1 MEDEFWINDPKILL
15 NKEKLLEF
23 WPYSKLSYNNKLNSI
38 TRFVILITLFGY
50 AIFNNYI
57 ILLIGVIVICFIVFI
72 YNYYSIE
79 EFDNLL
85 KTDFDENINSAT
97 NPLSNM
103 LVNDPPIKPEIKAE
117 YDEKMENNINN
128 KTKQFILDNN
138 KNNSAIGEIFK
149 TLADNLNFETS
160 MRQFYINPNTT
171 NPNNQDD
178 FVKYCY
184 NDLYSEKP
192 LVIY

>member
-50 AIFNNYI
+50 VIFNNYI
-57 ILLIGVIVICFIVFI
+57 VLLIGVIVICFIVFI
-72 YNYYSIE
+72 HNYYSIE
-79 EFDNLL
+79 AFENFLNP
-85 KTDFDENINSAT
+85 DFDENINSAT

-103 LVNDPPIKPEIKAE
+103 LVNDPPIKPEIKVE

-138 KNNSAIGEIFK
+138 KNNSDIGEIFK